1 MHFEV
6 YKDKAGEYRSRLLDT
21 NGETLAFTPWRD
33 TKKEALAIIK
43 RIQSEA
49 PNAIV
54 VDNS

>member
-21 NGETLAFTPWRD
+21 NGQTLAFTPWRG
-33 TKKEALAIIK
+33 TKKEALDIIK